1 MARASVSKPD
11 KMVNF
16 TTLTRQFVIKMRQ
29 NRRKNAPLKN
39 SALSTFDRNVLASA
53 QLTSTKIITGTALA
67 DPSAEGNVDDN
78 LFS

>member
-16 TTLTRQFVIKMRQ
+16 TTLTCQFVIKMRQ

-53 QLTSTKIITGTALA
+53 QLTSTKSSLALPLLTRA
-67 DPSAEGNVDDN
+67 REAT
-78 LFS
+78 